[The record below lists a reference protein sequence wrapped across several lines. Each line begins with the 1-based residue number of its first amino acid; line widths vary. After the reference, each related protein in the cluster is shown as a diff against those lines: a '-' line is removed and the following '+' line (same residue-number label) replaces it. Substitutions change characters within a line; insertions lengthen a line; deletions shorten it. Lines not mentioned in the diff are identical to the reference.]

1 MEQSSYTKMSG
12 WGRYEWARCHA
23 WRPERRRALA
33 AILGVRNQGGYI
45 ARGLGRS
52 YGDTAVNAEGGV
64 VDMSRLNRMISFDA
78 ATGILE
84 CEAGVSL
91 GEILKAFVPRGFLV
105 PVMPGTKFVTL
116 GGAVACDVHG
126 KNHHVDKSFG
136 NHVVSF
142 DLLTAKGDIVTCSR
156 ESNPDL
162 FRATIGGIGL
172 TGIIVSVRL
181 QMTRVESAYF
191 NVDFKRTTGLEDT
204 LAAFD
209 ESDDNSQYS
218 VAWVDCISRGARLG
232 RAILM
237 RGRRALRSDLPAT
250 RDPFAIKSPIPKAV
264 PFDLP
269 GFTLNRLSIQAF
281 NELYYRVHRD
291 SRDTLVDY
299 DAYFCPL
306 DSIHSWNR
314 MYGTRG
320 FVQYQVTFPLGE
332 TGRRNLRELLE
343 RLQRFTCGSFLAVL
357 KRLGEGNDSPVSYP
371 SPGYLI
377 ALDIPARRDT
387 ATMLQQMDQFVLES
401 GGRVYFAKDAVAK
414 PETIAAMYPRL
425 DEFKQVKAK
434 VDPNNLFTSNMA
446 RRLGL
451 LPE

>member
-1 MEQSSYTKMSG
+1 MEQSSYAKMTG
-12 WGRYEWARCHA
+12 WGRFEWARCHA
-23 WRPERRRALA
+23 WRPERRRAVN
-33 AILGVRNQGGYI
+33 AILGAREYDGYI

-64 VDMSRLNRMISFDA
+64 IDMSRLNRMISFDA
-78 ATGILE
+78 ATGILD

-91 GEILKAFVPRGFLV
+91 GEILQSFVPRGFLV

-116 GGAVACDVHG
+116 GGAIACDVHG

-136 NHVVSF
+136 NHVVSL
-142 DLLTAKGDIVTCSR
+142 DLLTARGEVLTCSA
-156 ESNPDL
+156 EKNPEL

-172 TGIIVSVRL
+172 TGIILSARIQL
-181 QMTRVESAYF
+181 ARIESAYF
-191 NVDFKRTTGLEDT
+191 KVDFKRTTSLEDT

-209 ESDDNSQYS
+209 ESDDDYQYS

-232 RAILM
+232 RAVLM
-237 RGRRALRSDLPAT
+237 RGRKAMRSDIPAT
-250 RDPFAIKSPIPKAV
+250 RDPFAIKSAFPKAV

-269 GFTLNRLSIQAF
+269 GFALNRLSIRAF
-281 NELYYRVHRD
+281 NEVYYRAHRD
-291 SRDTLVDY
+291 APGTLVNY

-314 MYGTRG
+314 MYGKRG

-332 TGRRNLRELLE
+332 AGRKNMREMLE

-357 KRLGEGNDSPVSYP
+357 KRLGEGNDSPLSYP

-387 ATMLQQMDQFVLES
+387 ATMLQQMDLFVLER
-401 GGRVYFAKDAVAK
+401 GGRIYFAKDAVAK
-414 PETIAAMYPRL
+414 AETIAAMYPRL
-425 DEFKQVKAK
+425 DEFKQAKAK

-451 LPE
+451 LPA